1 MCVYL
6 YPDRYLCV
14 YICVCVYRVYIYYT
28 CVRENERVR
37 EREHV
42 AGYVHAGSARIS
54 TPNNLGTLIVGVYV
68 IHGVL
73 RRHAIS

>member
-1 MCVYL
+1 M
-6 YPDRYLCV
+6 
-14 YICVCVYRVYIYYT
+14 YIYIYVCVCVQGIYIYILYMRAGE
-28 CVRENERVR
+28 RERERERDRER